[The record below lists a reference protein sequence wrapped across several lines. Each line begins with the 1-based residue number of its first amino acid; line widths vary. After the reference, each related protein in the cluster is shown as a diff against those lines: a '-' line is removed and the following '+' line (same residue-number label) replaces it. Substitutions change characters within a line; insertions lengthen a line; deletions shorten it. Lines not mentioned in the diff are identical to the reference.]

1 MSWLN
6 CPHASKLCNGT
17 YYSLHGSCNYAPTLS
32 VVYCYSPQ
40 QMQHNQC
47 STTNAATMQ
56 YYAILHQVSQAERT
70 EDFLRR
76 RSWRSAPTNS
86 MRQVHTFWQ
95 KTGRDSMQHNQSSN
109 HSVLCHL
116 ARVSSRKDARF
127 LACIGTLRQSAST
140 SSTKQVHTFWQKAG
154 CDFNRK
160 HPRTNAADLDTDIA
174 LLHCQFHCF
183 CII

>member
-1 MSWLN
+1 MQWDLLFITRFLQ
-6 CPHASKLCNGT
+6 LCSNIV
-17 YYSLHGSCNYAPTLS
+17 SCLLLQPAANAAQS
-32 VVYCYSPQ
+32 
-40 QMQHNQC
+40 MQHNQC
-47 STTNAATMQ
+47 SNHAVLCYLASGVSSRKDGRFLT
-56 YYAILHQVSQAERT
+56 LHKQHT
-70 EDFLRR
+70 ERR